1 MGTPR
6 EYRKLKISCAYFRG
20 EWIHE
25 SLNCTY
31 QKVFVKEQELANS
44 LQINRQNL
52 VKVIDAFNYRTGR
65 NLRVKTPLDSDM
77 EKNFQLKMIS
87 DTLQKSTFSSLN
99 VYNRQYQNLRNADNF
114 IFKYVSAYN
123 VTVEKIIDSALKG
136 LIMVQETYNQ
146 DIEQFYKGHLTLK
159 NGNDRNYRRADSLQV
174 DDLASMATIAFQF
187 YKYYDNALIYLK
199 KAIDIRSSS
208 SKEYKMFTNNL
219 GERLFLM
226 KKQYTAFHN
235 GLFLKRSN
243 ILGPDWKV
251 FPYLVDP
258 GK

>member
-1 MGTPR
+1 M
-6 EYRKLKISCAYFRG
+6 SA
-20 EWIHE
+20 
-25 SLNCTY
+25 
-31 QKVFVKEQELANS
+31 
-44 LQINRQNL
+44 
-52 VKVIDAFNYRTGR
+52 
-65 NLRVKTPLDSDM
+65 

-187 YKYYDNALIYLK
+187 YKYH
-199 KAIDIRSSS
+199 
-208 SKEYKMFTNNL
+208 EV
-219 GERLFLM
+219 
-226 KKQYTAFHN
+226 
-235 GLFLKRSN
+235 
-243 ILGPDWKV
+243 V
-251 FPYLVDP
+251 FRRDSAQI
-258 GK
+258 GT